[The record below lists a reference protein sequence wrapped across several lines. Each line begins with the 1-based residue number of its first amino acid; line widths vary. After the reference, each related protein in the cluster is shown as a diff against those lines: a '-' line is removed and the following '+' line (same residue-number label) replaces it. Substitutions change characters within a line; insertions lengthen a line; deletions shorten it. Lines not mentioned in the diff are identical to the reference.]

1 MKYLGVKEKV
11 VGSDRKEKVVGSKRK
26 REETYLGIKEE
37 SCWE

>member
-26 REETYLGIKEE
+26 REEIYLGIKEE